1 MRRAEGPLSQ
11 EQRDGIQGKSVEL
24 LQLYE
29 ELRADAK
36 LLVED
41 LSEGVRLW
49 RAAAALMVLISVLG
63 FFILAI
69 ALNPESVKFISVP
82 VEYFAASLMGVSA
95 LAGAVVSALKYRKL
109 RRKYQR
115 LFDAA
120 KRMR

>member
-1 MRRAEGPLSQ
+1 MSQ
-11 EQRDGIQGKSVEL
+11 AQNDDRQDGSAEL

-29 ELRADAK
+29 ELRRDAR
-36 LLVED
+36 LLVDD

-49 RAAAALMVLISVLG
+49 RAAAAMMVLISVLG

-69 ALNPESVKFISVP
+69 ALNPGSVKFISVP
-82 VEYFAASLMGVSA
+82 VEYFAAGLMGVSA
-95 LAGAVVSALKYRKL
+95 LAGAVVSAWKYRKL